1 MSEFEKNMSG
11 ELGWD
16 DEIQNEGGY
25 EVLPEGD
32 YTFRVEKFER
42 ARHAGSEKIPPC
54 NKAILTL

>member
-42 ARHAGSEKIPPC
+42 AKSEAKRS
-54 NKAILTL
+54 